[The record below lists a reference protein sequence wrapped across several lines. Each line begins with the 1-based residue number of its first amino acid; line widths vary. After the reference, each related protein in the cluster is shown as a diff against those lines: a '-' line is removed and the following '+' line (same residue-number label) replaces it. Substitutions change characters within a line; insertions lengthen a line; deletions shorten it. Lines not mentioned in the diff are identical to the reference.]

1 MKYKEAFDNLNNNK
15 KWGVSRFPQVLVEI
29 LVVSCDIKSNE
40 FFTGWNFGNFGTK
53 TDLTF
58 YTLLHS
64 FYADFSP
71 GNAVLQYSSKFW

>member
-40 FFTGWNFGNFGTK
+40 FLTSWNFG
-53 TDLTF
+53 
-58 YTLLHS
+58 
-64 FYADFSP
+64 
-71 GNAVLQYSSKFW
+71 KFWDQDRPYLLWPTTTIPRSFEP

>member
-1 MKYKEAFDNLNNNK
+1 MKYKEVFNSLNNNK

-40 FFTGWNFGNFGTK
+40 FFTSWNFGNFGTK

-58 YTLLHS
+58 YGLLQP
-64 FYADFSP
+64 FYADLSP
-71 GNAVLQYSSKFW
+71 RNAVYRNSSKCW